1 MKFQKIQK
9 IIFLVFISLIVGS
22 LIGYK
27 FGADNLDVDL
37 VENEIKSF
45 GIWAPFVFI
54 MLYTITTFFLPSTPF
69 MIIAGVIFGLKIG
82 LVYVIIGGTIS
93 SISLFQISRYLG
105 KNWVEDIL
113 QKRYFS
119 HLGEYNKRLES
130 GAIFDLVL
138 FRLMPIMPFNVLNI
152 LMGVSRIK
160 IGEYIIGTILGLLPS
175 SILSVF
181 FGDLLLKFFKI
192 L

>member
-27 FGADNLDVDL
+27 FGADNLDVNL

-82 LVYVIIGGTIS
+82 LIYVIIGGTIS